1 MAFTA
6 TLTKKRV
13 VEGGMV
19 EEFYDWVADS
29 GTTTGNITA
38 DTATQPEIVKIEDA
52 DVSSNGDTDVQK
64 AYDAGDTVLKLTFT
78 ANDSGTA
85 KIRGKAA

>member
-6 TLTKKRV
+6 TLTNKRV
-13 VEGGMV
+13 IEGGKV

-29 GTTTGNITA
+29 GTTTGNIVA
-38 DTATQPEIVKIEDA
+38 DTATQPEIIKIEDA

-64 AYDAGDTVLKLTFT
+64 AYDVAASTLKLTFT

-85 KIRGKAA
+85 KIVGKAA